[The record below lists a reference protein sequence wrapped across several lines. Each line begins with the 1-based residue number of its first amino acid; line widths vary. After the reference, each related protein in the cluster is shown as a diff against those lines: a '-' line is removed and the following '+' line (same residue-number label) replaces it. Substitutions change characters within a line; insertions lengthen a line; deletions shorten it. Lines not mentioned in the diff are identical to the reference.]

1 MDTQTASLDMYENL
15 LDLDQQLHSILSQL
29 EGKKTAVSLQELQE
43 HIQHCLPEEI
53 EDSTELIRKFR
64 EKEYEY

>member
-15 LDLDQQLHSILSQL
+15 LNLDQQLHSILSRL
-29 EGKKTAVSLQELQE
+29 EDKKSTVSLQELQE
-43 HIQHCLPEEI
+43 HIQRCLPEEI

-64 EKEYEY
+64 EKEYGY